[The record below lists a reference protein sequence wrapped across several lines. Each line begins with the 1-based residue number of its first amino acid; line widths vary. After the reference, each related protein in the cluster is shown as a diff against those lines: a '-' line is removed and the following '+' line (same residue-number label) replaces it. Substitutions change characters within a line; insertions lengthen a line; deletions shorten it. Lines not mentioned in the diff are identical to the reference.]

1 MLFIFLIFVSSFN
14 LNLQQNEDFIEVNL
28 NEDINRREYIINSNK
43 SYKFINSNNTY
54 IYFVEIKNNKEFIDE
69 NNNTIKEITPLSI
82 INSYIILKYKNEPF
96 NESKIYVTS
105 ILNNINIFKFEYI
118 HSHYFYNLERKEII
132 MIYVQEAGDQI
143 LNLELLENSH
153 LSYYI
158 KYDFNNIT
166 PKDFNPINKTLFVK
180 NDEKIINLDKGSIY
194 ILFAELIKLDFG
206 KSFFEIFIT
215 LKEFDI
221 KLFYQADFLYLKQN
235 DNFYNITFEKSQR
248 QRIMKLSPKTKDSEI
263 IDINNNIILNKN
275 NKYLEL
281 TEENI
286 TNGIQLKVQ
295 NNDCFIQIIFS
306 SNNDTEVLN
315 DFSKKDYKISRLYTI
330 IKIPKIPIE
339 YSFSLSSKNKKNYT
353 KFTFGFYNKISKNGY
368 YYNTVTLNSDFNKNG
383 FFFSYNI
390 PYLYNLEMENDEYQ
404 IVQIYLEKNQLEND
418 FLLSYSPKYIIHNYL
433 LNSIDEQKSEYILG
447 NISSILDKFYVYKD
461 IAKKPPK
468 FKGFE
473 NYHHEPIDL
482 ISAINN
488 IKTKNQTYF
497 NLYQDIHR
505 VLNSVRD
512 GHLNIQLKTLEDNID
527 ISKIGVCVPFKFYIE
542 MDENGNPVV
551 KIKLYNYCLS
561 DYHNKELLDNFINAH
576 KNIPIKSINKTEPF
590 EYIQNFG
597 KYQRY
602 KSKHAQF
609 SQNLESIYKFNIQ
622 TFPLDY
628 SDLTNIEYEF
638 INGDIF
644 TYDYLIYSSSSF
656 TNIDQKEFDKF
667 YDSLINNQNNI
678 YLIQNIFDAKK
689 LFMKQKGILLDE
701 SDSNKIIWNF
711 ETEEGNLKCRVDE
724 DKKYNVFLQQRF
736 RFNSIENAIE
746 VMINCSEL
754 FYSNPYKIIGIE
766 NNNGGG

>member
-1 MLFIFLIFVSSFN
+1 MKKCYLLFLIFVSSFN

-153 LSYYI
+153 LFYYI

-383 FFFSYNI
+383 FFFLI
-390 PYLYNLEMENDEYQ
+390 
-404 IVQIYLEKNQLEND
+404 I
-418 FLLSYSPKYIIHNYL
+418 FLIYII
-433 LNSIDEQKSEYILG
+433 
-447 NISSILDKFYVYKD
+447 
-461 IAKKPPK
+461 
-468 FKGFE
+468 
-473 NYHHEPIDL
+473 
-482 ISAINN
+482 
-488 IKTKNQTYF
+488 
-497 NLYQDIHR
+497 
-505 VLNSVRD
+505 
-512 GHLNIQLKTLEDNID
+512 
-527 ISKIGVCVPFKFYIE
+527 
-542 MDENGNPVV
+542 
-551 KIKLYNYCLS
+551 
-561 DYHNKELLDNFINAH
+561 
-576 KNIPIKSINKTEPF
+576 
-590 EYIQNFG
+590 
-597 KYQRY
+597 
-602 KSKHAQF
+602 
-609 SQNLESIYKFNIQ
+609 
-622 TFPLDY
+622 
-628 SDLTNIEYEF
+628 
-638 INGDIF
+638 
-644 TYDYLIYSSSSF
+644 
-656 TNIDQKEFDKF
+656 
-667 YDSLINNQNNI
+667 
-678 YLIQNIFDAKK
+678 
-689 LFMKQKGILLDE
+689 
-701 SDSNKIIWNF
+701 
-711 ETEEGNLKCRVDE
+711 
-724 DKKYNVFLQQRF
+724 
-736 RFNSIENAIE
+736 
-746 VMINCSEL
+746 
-754 FYSNPYKIIGIE
+754 
-766 NNNGGG
+766 